1 MDLVA
6 HNRTMA
12 RNNRWS
18 NHRLHH
24 AMEALQPGEFEAER
38 VGFFPS
44 IKATLN
50 HILAIDR
57 YYLDA
62 LMEGGIGPAAFRDF
76 VDLDDLAS
84 LAAAQLEQD
93 KALIAFCDRLT
104 ADELGRRV
112 ITDRAESGRIPERIG
127 DLLAHLFLH
136 QIHHRGQVHA
146 MLSGTAVVPPQLDEF
161 ILDYDLP
168 FRKDEVDML
177 GLGPSPQASE
187 TS

>member
-24 AMEALQPGEFEAER
+24 AMEALLPGEFEAER
-38 VGFFPS
+38 VSFFPS
-44 IKATLN
+44 LKETLN

-57 YYLDA
+57 YYFDA
-62 LMEGGIGPAAFRDF
+62 LTEGGVGPAAFRDF
-76 VDLDDLAS
+76 VDFDDLAA
-84 LAAAQLEQD
+84 LAKAQKEQD
-93 KALIAFCDRLT
+93 TALIAFCDALD
-104 ADELGRRV
+104 AEGLYRRV
-112 ITDRAESGRIPERIG
+112 ITDRGASGRIPERIG

-146 MLSGTAVVPPQLDEF
+146 MLSGTSVTPPQLDEF
-161 ILDYDLP
+161 FLDYDVP
-168 FRKDEVDML
+168 FRKDEVEML
-177 GLGPSPQASE
+177 GLDVQTTA